1 MKLGN
6 ITKRGKNSWRIKIE
20 LPRDPVTGE
29 RRAHF
34 ETVRCETRK
43 EAIAKLVEI
52 RNKMNKG
59 EHVDPSALTVADY
72 VRSWLDAPVG
82 ISP

>member
-34 ETVRCETRK
+34 ETIGQHLLGGTPNLRWV
-43 EAIAKLVEI
+43 
-52 RNKMNKG
+52 
-59 EHVDPSALTVADY
+59 
-72 VRSWLDAPVG
+72 
-82 ISP
+82 